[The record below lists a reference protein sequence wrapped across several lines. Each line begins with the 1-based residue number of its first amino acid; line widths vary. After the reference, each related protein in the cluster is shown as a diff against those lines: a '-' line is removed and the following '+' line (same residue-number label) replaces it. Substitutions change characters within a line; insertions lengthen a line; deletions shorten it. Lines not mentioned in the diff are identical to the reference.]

1 MIKKKIPLHE
11 PHFIS
16 YSNKYLL
23 NCTRNNWVSSSGS
36 YVDLFEKKMC
46 DLTKSNSAVAV
57 LNGTI
62 GLQLSLILSQVK
74 HGEEVIVPTITF
86 IATVNAIIHVGAN
99 PIFVDTEETLNID
112 EEKCIKFIKK
122 KTYFQNNYTYNSKT
136 GKKIKALFVVHTFGN
151 AAKFEKLYTLCKKRN
166 IKIIEDAAESIG
178 TKYLSGK
185 FKNKHTGTIG
195 DFGVISFNGNKTI
208 TTGNGGVILF
218 KNRKLAKRAK
228 YLITQAKDNSIKF
241 IHNDVGYNFKLSN
254 LSAAMGVA
262 QLEKLKTI
270 LKMKKKVKLNYKKNL
285 SKIKGLKVMRSPDF
299 SINNNWLNILEIDSK
314 YYKLN
319 SLKLLNLLNKHGI
332 MARAIWRP
340 NHLQKPYKDFQ
351 RYNLDTSMKNYKN
364 YLCLPSSPNLSI
376 KTINFITNILKKGVN

>member
-86 IATVNAIIHVGAN
+86 VATVNAIIHVGAN

-151 AAKFEKLYTLCKKRN
+151 AAKFEKLYILCKKRN

-185 FKNKHTGTIG
+185 QIE
-195 DFGVISFNGNKTI
+195 
-208 TTGNGGVILF
+208 
-218 KNRKLAKRAK
+218 R
-228 YLITQAKDNSIKF
+228 
-241 IHNDVGYNFKLSN
+241 
-254 LSAAMGVA
+254 
-262 QLEKLKTI
+262 
-270 LKMKKKVKLNYKKNL
+270 
-285 SKIKGLKVMRSPDF
+285 
-299 SINNNWLNILEIDSK
+299 
-314 YYKLN
+314 
-319 SLKLLNLLNKHGI
+319 
-332 MARAIWRP
+332 
-340 NHLQKPYKDFQ
+340 
-351 RYNLDTSMKNYKN
+351 
-364 YLCLPSSPNLSI
+364 
-376 KTINFITNILKKGVN
+376 